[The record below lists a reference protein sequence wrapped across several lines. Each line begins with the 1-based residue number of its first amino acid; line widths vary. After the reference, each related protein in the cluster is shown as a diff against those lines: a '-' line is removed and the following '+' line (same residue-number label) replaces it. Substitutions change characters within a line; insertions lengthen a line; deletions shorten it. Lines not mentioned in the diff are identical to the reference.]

1 MSTISAIA
9 TPNAVGGIS
18 VIRVSG
24 ENAIPVAESIFKG
37 TKQPTKM
44 DGYTCAY
51 GNIYDD
57 DNNLLD
63 DVVLTV
69 FRSPKSYTGE
79 DVVEISCH
87 GGKYVT
93 KQILRL
99 ILSKGVRLA
108 EAGEFT
114 KRAFLNGKMDLNQA
128 ENVMNIISAD
138 GKSQLKYANS
148 LREGANFKKI
158 KEISKQITT
167 ILGDLSAWADYPDE
181 DDVPMVNPTEVLEQ
195 TNAILKDLEKISH
208 SYDDG
213 RILREGINTVI
224 VGKPNVGKS
233 TLMNCLS
240 GFERSIVTDIAGTTR
255 DVVEETVKVGDLTL
269 RLSDTAGIRDTSDV
283 VEKIGVDIAKKRLDG
298 ADLIIAMFDGS
309 TPLDADDYAL
319 IESVQGRNVIAVVN
333 KTDIAID
340 GVTATIQ
347 QRFKYTVEVSAKL
360 SIGLDFLTQA
370 LNETFLLE
378 DIDVDSGLLANERQK
393 HCVDS
398 CISALKDCTNGLEMG
413 LNLDAITVDF
423 DEALSYLLELTGESL
438 SDTVVDNI
446 FSRFC
451 VGK

>member
-18 VIRVSG
+18 VIRISG
-24 ENAIPVAESIFKG
+24 ENAISVADSIFKG
-37 TKQPTKM
+37 SKKPINM
-44 DGYTCAY
+44 EGYTCAY

-57 DNNLLD
+57 DNQLLD

-87 GGKYVT
+87 GGKFVT

-99 ILSKGVRLA
+99 ILSRGVRLA

-128 ENVMNIISAD
+128 ENVMNIISAE
-138 GKSQLKYANS
+138 GKSQLKCANS
-148 LREGANFKKI
+148 LREGANFKKV
-158 KEISKQITT
+158 KEISVQITN
-167 ILGDLSAWADYPDE
+167 ILGDLSAWADFPE
-181 DDVPMVNPTEVLEQ
+181 EDVPIVDPKNVLEQ
-195 TNAILKDLEKISH
+195 SKSIISQLEKIST
-208 SYDDG
+208 SYDNG
-213 RILREGINTVI
+213 RIVREGINTVI

-269 RLSDTAGIRDTSDV
+269 RLSDTAGIRDTSDI
-283 VEKIGVDIAKKRLDG
+283 VEKIGVDIAKKRLDQ

-309 TPLDADDYAL
+309 IPLDDDDFQL
-319 IESVQGRNVIAVVN
+319 IQSVESRNVIAVVN
-333 KTDIAID
+333 KTDIAIN
-340 GVTATIQ
+340 GVFSTIKEH
-347 QRFKYTVEVSAKL
+347 FKYAIEVSAKH
-360 SIGLDFLTQA
+360 SIGLDFLSNT
-370 LNETFLLE
+370 LNEMFLLE
-378 DIDVDSGLLANERQK
+378 DIDIDSGLLANERQK
-393 HCVDS
+393 HCIDNCIKSLES
-398 CISALKDCTNGLEMG
+398 CISALEMG
-413 LNLDAITVDF
+413 MNLDAITIDF
-423 DEALSYLLELTGESL
+423 DEALNYLLELTGENISE
-438 SDTVVDNI
+438 TVVDNI

>member
-18 VIRVSG
+18 VIRISG
-24 ENAIPVAESIFKG
+24 ENAISVAESIFKG
-37 TKQPTKM
+37 TKKPTQM
-44 DGYTCAY
+44 EGYTCAY
-51 GNIYDD
+51 GNVYDD
-57 DNNLLD
+57 SNQLLD

-69 FRSPKSYTGE
+69 FRSPRSYTGE

-87 GGKYVT
+87 GGKFIT

-108 EAGEFT
+108 EGGEFT

-158 KEISKQITT
+158 KNISTQITN
-167 ILGDLSAWADYPDE
+167 ILGDLSAWADFPDE
-181 DDVPMVNPTEVLEQ
+181 DVPIVEPHNVLLQ
-195 TNAILKDLEKISH
+195 SKDILSQLENISI
-208 SYDDG
+208 SYDNG
-213 RILREGINTVI
+213 RVLREGINTVI

-240 GFERSIVTDIAGTTR
+240 GIERSIVTDIAGTTR

-283 VEKIGVDIAKKRLDG
+283 VEKIGVDIAKKRLDE

-309 TPLDADDYAL
+309 IPLDSNDMEL
-319 IESVQGRNVIAVVN
+319 IQLVKGRNVIAVVN

-340 GVTATIQ
+340 GVFSTIKES
-347 QRFKYTVEVSAKL
+347 FKYAIEVSAKN
-360 SIGLDFLTQA
+360 SIGLEFLTNT
-370 LNETFLLE
+370 LNDMFILD

-393 HCVDS
+393 VCIDNCINS
-398 CISALKDCTNGLEMG
+398 LKGCISALEMG
-413 LNLDAITVDF
+413 INLDAITVDF
-423 DEALSYLLELTGESL
+423 DEALSYLLELTGESI
-438 SDTVVDNI
+438 SETVVDNI

>member
-18 VIRVSG
+18 VIRISG
-24 ENAIPVAESIFKG
+24 ENSIAVADSIFKG
-37 TKQPTKM
+37 AKKPSHM
-44 DGYTCAY
+44 EGYTCAY
-51 GNIYDD
+51 GEIINDSGE
-57 DNNLLD
+57 LLD
-63 DVVLTV
+63 DVVLSV
-69 FRSPKSYTGE
+69 FRTPKSYTGE

-87 GGKYVT
+87 GGKFVT

-99 ILSKGVRLA
+99 ILSKGVQLA

-158 KEISKQITT
+158 KSISQQITT

-181 DDVPMVNPTEVLEQ
+181 DDVPMVDPTAVLEQ
-195 TNAILKDLEKISH
+195 SREILKDLEKISH

-213 RILREGINTVI
+213 RILREGINTAI

-269 RLSDTAGIRDTSDV
+269 RLSDTAGIRNTSDV
-283 VEKIGVDIAKKRLDG
+283 VEKIGVDIAKKRLDE

-309 TPLDADDYAL
+309 TPLDNNDFEL
-319 IESVQGRNVIAVVN
+319 IQSVKGKNTIAVVN
-333 KTDIAID
+333 KTDIAIE
-340 GVTATIQ
+340 GVFSAI
-347 QRFKYTVEVSAKL
+347 REHFKYAIEVSAKH
-360 SIGLDFLTQA
+360 SIGLEYLTNT
-370 LNETFLLE
+370 LNEMFLLDNI
-378 DIDVDSGLLANERQK
+378 DIDSGLLANERQK
-393 HCVDS
+393 NCIDNCIVALKN
-398 CISALKDCTNGLEMG
+398 CISGLEIG

>member
-1 MSTISAIA
+1 
-9 TPNAVGGIS
+9 
-18 VIRVSG
+18 
-24 ENAIPVAESIFKG
+24 
-37 TKQPTKM
+37 
-44 DGYTCAY
+44 
-51 GNIYDD
+51 
-57 DNNLLD
+57 
-63 DVVLTV
+63 
-69 FRSPKSYTGE
+69 
-79 DVVEISCH
+79 
-87 GGKYVT
+87 
-93 KQILRL
+93 
-99 ILSKGVRLA
+99 
-108 EAGEFT
+108 
-114 KRAFLNGKMDLNQA
+114 
-128 ENVMNIISAD
+128 
-138 GKSQLKYANS
+138 
-148 LREGANFKKI
+148 
-158 KEISKQITT
+158 
-167 ILGDLSAWADYPDE
+167 
-181 DDVPMVNPTEVLEQ
+181 
-195 TNAILKDLEKISH
+195 
-208 SYDDG
+208 
-213 RILREGINTVI
+213 
-224 VGKPNVGKS
+224 
-233 TLMNCLS
+233 
-240 GFERSIVTDIAGTTR
+240 
-255 DVVEETVKVGDLTL
+255 
-269 RLSDTAGIRDTSDV
+269 

-347 QRFKYTVEVSAKL
+347 EHFKYTVEVSAKL

-423 DEALSYLLELTGESL
+423 DEALNCLLELTGESL

>member
-9 TPNAVGGIS
+9 TPNAIGGIS
-18 VIRVSG
+18 VIRISG
-24 ENAIPVAESIFKG
+24 ESAISVANSIFKG
-37 TKQPTKM
+37 VKKPVNM
-44 DGYTCAY
+44 EGYTCAY
-51 GNIYDD
+51 GRIYDD
-57 DNNLLD
+57 NNQLID
-63 DVVLTV
+63 DVVLSV
-69 FRSPKSYTGE
+69 FKSPKSYTGE

-87 GGKYVT
+87 GGKFVT

-128 ENVMNIISAD
+128 ENVINIISAD

-148 LREGANFKKI
+148 LREGANFKKV
-158 KEISKQITT
+158 KEISKQITS
-167 ILGDLSAWADYPDE
+167 ILGDLSAWADYPE
-181 DDVPMVNPTEVLEQ
+181 DDVPMVNPMEVLSQ
-195 TNAILKDLEKISH
+195 TKKILSTLENISF

-213 RILREGINTVI
+213 RIIREGINTVI

-255 DVVEETVKVGDLTL
+255 DVIEETVKIGDLTL
-269 RLSDTAGIRDTSDV
+269 RLSDTAGIRDTSDI
-283 VEKIGVDIAKKRLDG
+283 VEKMGVDIAKKRLDE

-309 TPLDADDYAL
+309 TPLDSNDFDL
-319 IESVQGRNVIAVVN
+319 IQSVKDKNTIAVVN

-340 GVTATIQ
+340 GIFDTIQ
-347 QRFKYTVEVSAKL
+347 QRFKYAIEVSAKNL
-360 SIGLDFLTQA
+360 IGLDFLTNT
-370 LNETFLLE
+370 LNEMFLLE
-378 DIDVDSGLLANERQK
+378 NIDIDSGLLANERQK
-393 HCVDS
+393 N
-398 CISALKDCTNGLEMG
+398 CIDNSIDALKNCIYGLEMG
-413 LNLDAITVDF
+413 LNLDAITIDF
-423 DEALSYLLELTGESL
+423 DEALSYLLELTGESV
-438 SDTVVDNI
+438 SETVVNEI

>member
-18 VIRVSG
+18 VIRISG
-24 ENAIPVAESIFKG
+24 ENAISVADSIFKG
-37 TKQPTKM
+37 TKKPSNM
-44 DGYTCAY
+44 EGYTCAY
-51 GNIYDD
+51 GEIIND
-57 DNNLLD
+57 DNEILD

-69 FRSPKSYTGE
+69 FKAPKSYTGE

-87 GGKYVT
+87 GGKFVT

-99 ILSKGVRLA
+99 ILSKGVKLA
-108 EAGEFT
+108 EGGEFT

-158 KEISKQITT
+158 KEISKKITS
-167 ILGDLSAWADYPDE
+167 ILGDLSAWADYPE
-181 DDVPMVNPTEVLEQ
+181 DDVPMANPVEILSQTREILSTLE
-195 TNAILKDLEKISH
+195 NISV
-208 SYDDG
+208 SYDNG
-213 RILREGINTVI
+213 RIIREGINTAI

-255 DVVEETVKVGDLTL
+255 DVVEETVKIGDLTL
-269 RLSDTAGIRDTSDV
+269 RLSDTAGIRDTSDI
-283 VEKIGVDIAKKRLDG
+283 VEKIGVDIAKKRLDE

-309 TPLDADDYAL
+309 APLDNNDFDL
-319 IESVQGRNVIAVVN
+319 IQSVKDKNTIAVVN

-340 GVTATIQ
+340 GVFTTIQ
-347 QRFKYTVEVSAKL
+347 EYFKYAVEVSAKN
-360 SIGLDFLTQA
+360 SIGLDFLTNT
-370 LNETFLLE
+370 LNEMFLLD
-378 DIDVDSGLLANERQK
+378 DIDIDSGLLANERQK
-393 HCVDS
+393 L
-398 CISALKDCTNGLEMG
+398 CIDNCINALKNCINGLEMG
-413 LNLDAITVDF
+413 LNLDAITIDF
-423 DEALSYLLELTGESL
+423 DEALSYLLELTGESV
-438 SDTVVDNI
+438 SEAVVNEI

>member
-9 TPNAVGGIS
+9 TPNAIGGIS
-18 VIRVSG
+18 VIRISG
-24 ENAIPVAESIFKG
+24 ESAISVANSIFKG
-37 TKQPTKM
+37 VKKPVNM
-44 DGYTCAY
+44 EGYTCAY
-51 GNIYDD
+51 GKIYDD
-57 DNNLLD
+57 NNQLID
-63 DVVLTV
+63 DVVLSV
-69 FRSPKSYTGE
+69 FKSPKSYTGE

-87 GGKYVT
+87 GGKFVT

-128 ENVMNIISAD
+128 ENVINIISAD

-148 LREGANFKKI
+148 LREGANFKKV
-158 KEISKQITT
+158 KEISKQITS
-167 ILGDLSAWADYPDE
+167 ILGDLSAWADYPE
-181 DDVPMVNPTEVLEQ
+181 DDVPMVNPMEVLSQ
-195 TNAILKDLEKISH
+195 TKKILSTLENISF

-213 RILREGINTVI
+213 RIIREGINTVI

-255 DVVEETVKVGDLTL
+255 DVIEETVKIGDLTL
-269 RLSDTAGIRDTSDV
+269 RLSDTAGIRDTSDI
-283 VEKIGVDIAKKRLDG
+283 VEKMGVDIAKKRLDE

-309 TPLDADDYAL
+309 TPLDSNDFDL
-319 IESVQGRNVIAVVN
+319 IQSVKDKNTIAVVN

-340 GVTATIQ
+340 GIFDTIQ
-347 QRFKYTVEVSAKL
+347 QRFKYAIEVSAKNL
-360 SIGLDFLTQA
+360 IGLDFLTNT
-370 LNETFLLE
+370 LNEMFLLE
-378 DIDVDSGLLANERQK
+378 NIDIDSGLLANERQK
-393 HCVDS
+393 N
-398 CISALKDCTNGLEMG
+398 CIDNSIDALKNCIHGLEMG
-413 LNLDAITVDF
+413 LNLDAITIDF
-423 DEALSYLLELTGESL
+423 DEALSYLLELTGESV
-438 SDTVVDNI
+438 SETVVNEI

>member
-18 VIRVSG
+18 VIRISG
-24 ENAIPVAESIFKG
+24 ESAISVADSIFRGAK
-37 TKQPTKM
+37 KPTNM
-44 DGYTCAY
+44 QGYTCAY
-51 GNIYDD
+51 GNIYDE
-57 DNNLLD
+57 NSQLLD
-63 DVVLTV
+63 DVVLSV

-128 ENVMNIISAD
+128 ENVMNIVSAD

-148 LREGANFKKI
+148 LRDGANFKKI
-158 KEISKQITT
+158 KEISKQITN
-167 ILGDLSAWADYPDE
+167 ILGDLSAWADFPE
-181 DDVPMVNPTEVLEQ
+181 EDVPIVNPEDVLKQ
-195 TNAILKDLEKISH
+195 SKDIVSQLRKMST

-213 RILREGINTVI
+213 RVLREGINTVI

-255 DVVEETVKVGDLTL
+255 DVIEETVKVGDLTL
-269 RLSDTAGIRDTSDV
+269 RLSDTAGIRDTSNV
-283 VEKIGVDIAKKRLDG
+283 VEKIGVDIAKKRLDQ

-309 TPLDADDYAL
+309 TPLDNDDMDL
-319 IESVQGRNVIAVVN
+319 IRLVKDRNAIAVVN

-340 GVTATIQ
+340 GILSTVKEH
-347 QRFKYTVEVSAKL
+347 FKYVVEVSAKH
-360 SIGLDFLTQA
+360 SIGLDFLTDT
-370 LNETFLLE
+370 LNDMFLLE
-378 DIDVDSGLLANERQK
+378 NIDVDSGLLANERQK
-393 HCVDS
+393 LCIDNCINSLES
-398 CISALKDCTNGLEMG
+398 CISALEVGM
-413 LNLDAITVDF
+413 NLDAITIDF
-423 DEALSYLLELTGESL
+423 DEALNYLLELTGENISE
-438 SDTVVDNI
+438 TVVDNI

>member
-18 VIRVSG
+18 VIRISG
-24 ENAIPVAESIFKG
+24 ENAISVADSIFKG
-37 TKQPTKM
+37 AKKPSNM
-44 DGYTCAY
+44 EGYTCAY
-51 GNIYDD
+51 GNIYDS
-57 DNNLLD
+57 DNQLID
-63 DVVLTV
+63 DVVLSV
-69 FRSPKSYTGE
+69 FKAPKSYTGE

-87 GGKYVT
+87 GGKFVT

-108 EAGEFT
+108 EGGEFT

-158 KEISKQITT
+158 KNISEQITN
-167 ILGDLSAWADYPDE
+167 ILGDLSAWADFPE
-181 DDVPMVNPTEVLEQ
+181 EDVPIVNPSEVLSQ
-195 TNAILKDLEKISH
+195 TRDILSQLKKISV
-208 SYDDG
+208 SYDNG
-213 RILREGINTVI
+213 RVLREGINTAI

-255 DVVEETVKVGDLTL
+255 DVVEETVKVGELTL
-269 RLSDTAGIRDTSDV
+269 RLSDTAGIRNTSDV
-283 VEKIGVDIAKKRLDG
+283 VEKIGVNIAKKRLDE

-309 TPLDADDYAL
+309 IPLDDNDFQL
-319 IESVQGRNVIAVVN
+319 IQSVENKNVIAVVN
-333 KTDIAID
+333 KTDIALD
-340 GVTATIQ
+340 GVFSTIKDH
-347 QRFKYTVEVSAKL
+347 FKYAIEVSAKN
-360 SIGLDFLTQA
+360 SIGLDFLSDT
-370 LNETFLLE
+370 LNEMFLLE
-378 DIDVDSGLLANERQK
+378 DIDIDSGLLANERQK
-393 HCVDS
+393 LCIDNCIKSLES
-398 CISALKDCTNGLEMG
+398 CISALEMG
-413 LNLDAITVDF
+413 INLDAITVDF
-423 DEALSYLLELTGESL
+423 DEALSYLLELTGQSISE
-438 SDTVVDNI
+438 TVVDNI

>member
-18 VIRVSG
+18 VIRISG
-24 ENAIPVAESIFKG
+24 EDAISVADSVFKG
-37 TKQPTKM
+37 AKKPSNM
-44 DGYTCAY
+44 EGYTCAY
-51 GNIYDD
+51 GEIIND
-57 DNNLLD
+57 DNEILD

-69 FRSPKSYTGE
+69 FKAPKSYTGE

-87 GGKYVT
+87 GGKFVT

-99 ILSKGVRLA
+99 ILSKGVKLA
-108 EAGEFT
+108 EGGEFT

-158 KEISKQITT
+158 KEISKKITS
-167 ILGDLSAWADYPDE
+167 ILGDLSAWADYPE
-181 DDVPMVNPTEVLEQ
+181 DDVPMANPVEILSQTREILSSLE
-195 TNAILKDLEKISH
+195 NISI
-208 SYDDG
+208 SYDNG
-213 RILREGINTVI
+213 RIIREGINTAI

-255 DVVEETVKVGDLTL
+255 DVVEETVKIGDLTL
-269 RLSDTAGIRDTSDV
+269 RLSDTAGIRDTSDI
-283 VEKIGVDIAKKRLDG
+283 VEKIGVDIAKKRLDE

-309 TPLDADDYAL
+309 APLDNNDFDL
-319 IESVQGRNVIAVVN
+319 IQSVKDKNTIAVVN

-340 GVTATIQ
+340 GVFSTIKEH
-347 QRFKYTVEVSAKL
+347 FKYAVEVSAKN
-360 SIGLDFLTQA
+360 SIGLDFLINT
-370 LNETFLLE
+370 LNEMFLLE
-378 DIDVDSGLLANERQK
+378 DIDIDSGLLANERQK
-393 HCVDS
+393 LCIDNCINALKN
-398 CISALKDCTNGLEMG
+398 CISGLEIG
-413 LNLDAITVDF
+413 LNLDAITIDF
-423 DEALSYLLELTGESL
+423 DEALSYLLELTGESV
-438 SDTVVDNI
+438 SEAVVNEI

>member
-9 TPNAVGGIS
+9 TPNAIGGIS
-18 VIRVSG
+18 VIRISG
-24 ENAIPVAESIFKG
+24 ESAISVANSIFKSV
-37 TKQPTKM
+37 KKPVSM
-44 DGYTCAY
+44 EGYTCAY
-51 GNIYDD
+51 GRIYDD
-57 DNNLLD
+57 NNQLID
-63 DVVLTV
+63 DVVLSV
-69 FRSPKSYTGE
+69 FKSPKSYTGE

-87 GGKYVT
+87 GGKFVT

-128 ENVMNIISAD
+128 ENVINIISAD

-148 LREGANFKKI
+148 LREGANFKKV
-158 KEISKQITT
+158 KEISKQITS
-167 ILGDLSAWADYPDE
+167 ILGDLSAWADYPE
-181 DDVPMVNPTEVLEQ
+181 DDVPMVNPMEVLSQ
-195 TNAILKDLEKISH
+195 TKKILSTLENISF

-213 RILREGINTVI
+213 RIIREGINTVI

-255 DVVEETVKVGDLTL
+255 DVIEETVRIGDLTL
-269 RLSDTAGIRDTSDV
+269 RLSDTAGIRDTSDI
-283 VEKIGVDIAKKRLDG
+283 VEKMGVDIAKKRLDE

-309 TPLDADDYAL
+309 TPLDSNDFDL
-319 IESVQGRNVIAVVN
+319 IQSVKDKNTIAVVN

-340 GVTATIQ
+340 GIFDTIQ
-347 QRFKYTVEVSAKL
+347 QRFKYAIEVSAKNL
-360 SIGLDFLTQA
+360 IGLDFLTNT
-370 LNETFLLE
+370 LNEMFLLE
-378 DIDVDSGLLANERQK
+378 NIDIDSGLLANERQK
-393 HCVDS
+393 N
-398 CISALKDCTNGLEMG
+398 CIDNSIDALKNCIHGLEMG
-413 LNLDAITVDF
+413 LNLDAITIDF
-423 DEALSYLLELTGESL
+423 DEALSYLLELTGESV
-438 SDTVVDNI
+438 SETVVNEI